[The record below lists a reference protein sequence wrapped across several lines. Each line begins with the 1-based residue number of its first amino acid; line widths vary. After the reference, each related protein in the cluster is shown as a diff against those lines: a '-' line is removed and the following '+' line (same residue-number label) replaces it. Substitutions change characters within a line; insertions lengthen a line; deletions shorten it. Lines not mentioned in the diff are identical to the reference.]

1 MATVGEPIAIIGIG
15 CRFPGQCDNPSK
27 LWDLLQKPRDLLK
40 EIPDSRFST
49 GAFYHPK
56 NFHHGT
62 SNVRHSYLL
71 EEDLRSFDAQFFGIN
86 LVEAHSIDPQQR
98 LLLETVYESLEAAG
112 LSVKG
117 LQGSDTAVY
126 VGVMSA
132 DFTDMI
138 GRDTEMFRT
147 SFATGTARSIL
158 SNRLSYFFDWH
169 GPSMTIDTACSSS
182 LIAMHQA
189 VQTLRGGES
198 SVAVVAGSNLILG
211 PEQYI
216 AESKLQMLSPTGR
229 SRMWD
234 ADADGYARGEG
245 VAAIVLKTLS
255 QAIVDGDH
263 IECVIRETGL
273 NQDGR
278 TPGITM
284 PSATAQ
290 EALIRATYAKAGLD
304 LGQRADR
311 PQYFEAH
318 GTGTPAGDPVEAEA
332 ISNAFFGPQS
342 HFKPSDADD
351 TLFVGSIKT
360 VVGHTEGTAGLAA
373 VIKSLLALRAGVIPP
388 NMLLNKVN
396 PKVEPFYGNVQILSA
411 ARKWPK
417 LAKGGVRRVSV
428 NSFGFGGANCHAILE
443 SFEPDETRRGQSSD
457 CGSSCFTPFLFSAAS
472 ESALTETLERYRD
485 YLAPGNSGATVRLGD
500 LSWTLS
506 NRRSTLP
513 WRAVITASSDVEE
526 LAGKLEKGTEFT
538 SEPSNYSSVRTRGRK
553 PRILAIFTGQGAQW
567 PRMGAELVEKS
578 PAASSILA
586 RLDKSL
592 QSLDRRDRPTWSLRE
607 QLLAGAD
614 SSVGTASVSQPV
626 CTAVQIILV
635 DMLRAAGIDFSAVV
649 GHSSGEICA
658 AYAAGYLSSE
668 DAIRVAYYR
677 GLHMKSVTQD
687 GAMLAVGTSY
697 EDAKELCELPAF
709 EGRVCVAASNSPA
722 SVTLSGDAEAIDNIK
737 MILDEEKKFTRHL
750 KVDRAYHS
758 HHMKACSKP
767 YVTSLQRCA
776 IQQLCPADRSK
787 CRWVSSVFTCDITDI
802 ASEESLK
809 GKYWAQNLTKP
820 VMFSEALQ
828 VLLGGGQEREVYDLA
843 IEIGPHPALRGPVSQ
858 TVQECL
864 GGESIPYTSMLS
876 RGEDGVE
883 SFSKGLGYIWRTW
896 GEGAVDFAAYN
907 CFMNDEQRKA
917 GLQKPVPIKG
927 LPSYPWDHNRTFWHE
942 SRLSRA
948 FRTAKDQPNELLG
961 RQILDGSPDQRRWR
975 NVLKRGEID
984 WLDGHQVQGQTV
996 FPCAGYVS
1004 ACVEASMK
1012 IRSDACVRS
1021 IELRNF
1027 VLGQAVVFNDN
1038 DSGVETLIVLD
1049 SITESEEQG
1058 CRVASAKFSFY
1069 SSSNSEV
1076 LDMTRHAN
1084 CDVSVTYGDRAAHLL
1099 PPKSKEDEEHAMLNI
1114 EADRFYN
1121 VLEQLGFGYSGPFR
1135 ALTRLKRKLGKA
1147 MGYIQ
1152 NTANVQASQMALL
1165 IHPATLDAGIQSIM
1179 LACCYP
1185 GDSMMRSIYLPTSI
1199 SRLIIDPEH
1208 CRAFAGEA
1216 TEVLFDSTAS
1226 IGDSGSLSGDVSIYS
1241 PEGFAHKAIQLEGLQ
1256 TQPLFHPTESND
1268 LNIFTELVWGVAQPD
1283 SQDILDKID
1292 VQELDA
1298 ELLFSL
1304 ERVAYFYL
1312 QSLDKAIPRSAR
1324 KNLEWHYTRLF
1335 AYVDHV
1341 LSKVD
1346 CGANRFAKKEWQL
1359 DTHEVI
1365 LEIFDRYPDNIDLK
1379 LMRAVG
1385 DNMPAVVR
1393 GETTM
1398 LEHMLQ
1404 DNKLNDFY
1412 VIAHGMPRYTAYLAA
1427 FTSQIGHRYPHMHVL
1442 EVGAGTGGAT
1452 KSFLGALGDK
1462 FSTYTFTDISS
1473 GFFEKARD
1481 EFALHSSKMSFKVL
1495 DIEKDI
1501 EGQGF
1506 TEGSYDVIIASL
1518 VLHVTRNL
1526 DETLRNVRRLL
1537 KPGGYLLLL
1546 EITENDQMRFGLLF
1560 GGLQGW
1566 WLGYDDGRALS
1577 PCIGLE
1583 EWSTI
1588 LKRTGFSGIYT
1599 AMPHD
1604 ENLPVPLSV
1613 IVTQATDDRVQLLKQ
1628 PLQQQETPSKIVP
1641 QLTIIGGAALA
1652 TDLRQSLGP
1661 CCGSIK
1667 LMKSLDV
1674 LTPGDL
1680 PVGGTVL
1687 CLTDIEEPVFKS
1699 MDQDKLRRFQEV
1711 YKQSTNVL
1719 WVTRGVRSGDPF
1731 SRMVVGFG
1739 RTIVL
1744 EMPHLRLQF
1753 LDLDTAVSPD
1763 PTAIAESLLC
1773 FQMAGSWENDGV
1785 ISTLTHSVE
1794 PELYLDKGGRFY
1806 IPRFKLSKSRN
1817 NRYSSGR
1824 RDITKQI
1831 DIRQHIVELVPPKT
1845 QDASWYLLEGKDA
1858 PELKAAVEIDVLY
1871 SVSLA
1876 VEASGGSFLFP
1887 VLGIRRDTAE
1897 IILALSPKQ
1906 ASRIKVPQAFT
1917 LPAPNSV
1924 DYLQLF
1930 YTELLARASI
1940 KDISAGTL
1948 VIVLQPTIMFSRAL
1962 ERIATDKGARVLY
1975 LAAEPGLGWHY
1986 IHPKATKAEIQNWV
2000 ALNIGAIPPSDI
2012 LLLDIGADSTL
2023 SASLREYLPAEV
2035 TKVRAGTLLTSA
2047 SPRITSGLL
2056 ERDIR
2061 PILLDVKY
2069 SLWPAQQVMETSQGC
2084 QELELVSL
2092 DDLPT
2097 RNHVASRLCV
2107 IRWPPESSTVTV
2119 RVQPIDMIIKF
2130 RSDRTYWLVGLT
2142 GGLGLSLCEW
2152 MAKHGARH
2160 VVISSRNPKVDRGW
2174 LKKMQNIGMKV
2185 EGISNNIYDR
2195 ESVRFIYNR
2204 ICQTMPPIA
2213 GVAQGAMVLHDTVFS
2228 DLDMER
2234 FKKVTQPKVEGS
2246 IYLEEIFHDINL
2258 DFFVFFSSMAC
2269 VTGNPGQSAY
2279 AAANMF
2285 MSGLAA
2291 QRRRRGLNA
2300 SVVHMGAIFG
2310 NGYVTRELTLA
2321 QQEFLRKV
2329 GNLWLSEQ
2337 DFRQIFAEAVF
2348 ASQPQ
2353 NGGSSELSTGLMM
2366 IDNGDDFKRNITW
2379 FYNPM
2384 FQHCIKEIED
2394 DESAGDGRKDQRI
2407 PVKTQLQQAV
2417 NAAEVREIVHDAF
2430 AAKLRLSLQ
2439 VEEGRP
2445 IVDLT
2450 ADTLGIDS
2458 LFAVDIRSW
2467 FIKELQVEIPVLK
2480 ILSGATVGDILDT
2493 AQQLLSKELTPCLD
2507 PNDKAEAKKKKPNDT
2522 SSVNVET
2529 VKKPEVKNLTIGEN
2543 VSSRG
2548 ADTPKAKVVTLPSV
2562 QRNSSPKLMTLSEDS
2577 DSQSMSSENGARV
2590 SFASPDMTYTGK
2602 STPSSNTWS
2611 DIDIIGGRSRGS
2623 VWSID
2628 TGDSEVAVSKKSP
2641 IGFGQSRIWFLE
2653 MYLQNPAS
2661 ALNITLMIDLNGPL
2675 DVDRFERAV
2684 KLVGQRHEALRT
2696 RFVTGDTSSQALQ
2709 EVLLNPTL
2717 VLEKQDIASDVDAEQ
2732 AYQSLQQ
2739 YRYRLAEG
2747 ENLRILLPSKSR
2759 QSFRLVI
2766 GYHHI
2771 NMDGISLEVVLR
2783 ELQLAYDSKRLP
2795 SASSILQY
2803 LSFSEQQHRE
2813 FESGKWNDEI
2823 EFWRNEFSGRAPSVL
2838 PLLPLAKI
2846 RSRTPLTAYS
2856 SHTAEFRLD
2865 QEALTRIQSACD
2877 GPRATLLQ
2885 FHLAVFYTLLFRLVD
2900 VEDIC
2905 IGISSANRQDAAMMQ
2920 SVGMYLNL
2928 LPLVLKSQP
2937 NETFAKT
2944 LKLIRS
2950 KAIAAFA
2957 HSRVP
2962 FNVIVNELGVPRAT
2976 THSPLFQVLV
2986 NYRPGVSE
2994 RKDFCDCRSE
3004 AISFEQGQA
3013 PYDLSLDI
3021 IENPGG
3027 ECRII
3032 MAGQSALFEPR
3043 DVHELKDMYKNL
3055 LVAFSRNP
3063 ALRLAAPSLY
3073 DPGSVKDSLKLGQ
3086 GSLHEY
3092 QWPDTMVHRIDTMV
3106 ERYGSK
3112 PAVVDGYGHSLTY
3125 SHLARRTRAIASSM
3139 NDIGNG
3145 SRVGV
3150 YLDAGVDWICS
3161 LLAIL
3166 RHNAVYVPLDAAS
3179 GSERLFAILQDS
3191 KPDLLLVNNSTDKEA
3206 RRHFMPLL
3214 AEDQLLNV
3222 DHVST
3227 TTTDTALSNAA
3238 KPDSVAALMYT
3249 SGSTGLPKGIVMK
3262 HSSFRNNIEIMA
3274 EKLGYREGQE
3284 VTLQQSSFNFD
3295 MSLCQIFLALSTGGT
3310 LQVVPRHLR
3319 ADPASISSLI
3329 SSCHITSTTSTPS
3342 ELISWIRYGN
3352 MQELRKSNWRTVQS
3366 GGEAVRDSLQT
3377 AFRELNKPGLR
3388 LVDCY
3393 GPTEITFCSH
3403 SREVDYQA
3411 EGTSSNTGLDV
3422 LPNYSTYIVDA
3433 NMKAVPAGVPG
3444 EILIGGAGVVAGY
3457 LHAETDARGFA
3468 QDSFASPEFR
3478 KLGWTRL
3485 HRTRDF
3491 GRISRVDGRLLLEG
3505 RITDDTQVK
3514 LRGLR
3519 IDLREIESAIIHA
3532 AKGSIIDCAV
3542 GIRQSETATA
3552 EYLVAFATTASAAN
3566 IEHLN
3571 QIVHQLPLPQYMQ
3584 PAALVRLDTMPTNAS
3599 GKIDRS
3605 ALKSIPL
3612 PETGRVNAS
3621 EHQSSGGETLS
3632 RTELRLKQ
3640 LWEGVLP
3647 AEITAQHQ
3655 ISTTSDFFHVG
3666 GSSMILISL
3675 RADIQDAFS
3684 VTVSLFQLFDAST
3697 LGSMAVL
3704 VDSLSSSGGDK
3715 VVLEQSGEL
3724 DCNWD
3729 NETAISESL
3738 LHVPVNKRFFT
3749 NPEVV
3754 VLTGSTGFLGQA
3766 ILTRL
3771 LEDGVV
3777 QKIHCLAVRHDIPLF
3792 NSPKIVVHR
3801 GDLGLPG
3808 FGLSEEVLS
3817 TIFSEAHA
3825 IIHNGADVSFVKSY
3839 HSLKPVNVEATK
3851 ELVRLS
3857 VPHQTS
3863 FHYIS
3868 TAAVANLTGQ
3878 GSWEQRSVSGFT
3890 PPAGTDGYLA
3900 TKWVSER
3907 YLEKVNDQC
3916 ELPIWIHRPSS
3927 ITGPG
3932 APATD
3937 LMGNLVQ
3944 FSRKMAAI
3952 PNTSLW
3958 RGWLDFISVDRA
3970 AMQIV
3975 DEVYEDYSW
3984 PGHVKYLYE
3993 SGEEVVPLSDMKGVM
4008 EREHGSVF
4016 QTVLMKE
4023 WVERAEE
4030 EGLNPLLGEYL
4041 NSASA
4046 TPLVFPRLVRH
4057 ESFF

>member
-86 LVEAHSIDPQQR
+86 LVEAHSIDPQRR

-138 GRDTEMFRT
+138 GRDTEMFPT
-147 SFATGTARSIL
+147 YFATGTARSIL

-216 AESKLQMLSPTGR
+216 AESKLQLLSPTGR

-255 QAIVDGDH
+255 QAIADGDH

-318 GTGTPAGDPVEAEA
+318 GTAEA

-396 PKVEPFYGNVQILSA
+396 SKIEPFYGNVQILSA

-457 CGSSCFTPFLFSAAS
+457 CGSAFFTPFLFSAAS
-472 ESALTETLERYRD
+472 ESALTETLERYRV

-526 LAGKLEKGTEFT
+526 LAGKLENGTEFT
-538 SEPSNYSSVRTRGRK
+538 SEPLNYSSVRTRGRK

-567 PRMGAELVEKS
+567 PRIGAELVEKS
-578 PAASSILA
+578 PAASNILA
-586 RLDKSL
+586 RLDKSV
-592 QSLDRRDRPTWSLRE
+592 QSLDRRDRPTWALRE
-607 QLLAGAD
+607 QHLAGAD
-614 SSVGTASVSQPV
+614 SSVGTASMSQPV

-635 DMLRAAGIDFSAVV
+635 DMLRAAGVDFSAVV
-649 GHSSGEICA
+649 GHCSGEICA
-658 AYAAGYLSSE
+658 VYAAGYLSSE

-677 GLHMKSVTQD
+677 GLHMNGEQ
-687 GAMLAVGTSY
+687 
-697 EDAKELCELPAF
+697 
-709 EGRVCVAASNSPA
+709 
-722 SVTLSGDAEAIDNIK
+722 LSGNAEAIDNIK

-750 KVDRAYHS
+750 KVDQAYHS

-787 CRWVSSVFTCDITDI
+787 CRWVSSVFTCDIADI

-809 GKYWAQNLTKP
+809 GKYWAQNLTKQ
-820 VMFSEALQ
+820 VMFLEAL
-828 VLLGGGQEREVYDLA
+828 
-843 IEIGPHPALRGPVSQ
+843 GPVSQ

-876 RGEDGVE
+876 RGEDGVK

-896 GEGAVDFAAYN
+896 GEGAIDFAAYN
-907 CFMNDEQRKA
+907 CFMNNEQRKA

-948 FRTAKDQPNELLG
+948 FRTANDQPNELLG
-961 RQILDGSPDQRRWR
+961 RQILDGSPDQRCWR
-975 NVLKRGEID
+975 NVLKRSEID
-984 WLDGHQVQGQTV
+984 WLNGHQVQGQTV
-996 FPCAGYVS
+996 FPCA
-1004 ACVEASMK
+1004 
-1012 IRSDACVRS
+1012 
-1021 IELRNF
+1021 
-1027 VLGQAVVFNDN
+1027 
-1038 DSGVETLIVLD
+1038 
-1049 SITESEEQG
+1049 
-1058 CRVASAKFSFY
+1058 
-1069 SSSNSEV
+1069 
-1076 LDMTRHAN
+1076 RHAN
-1084 CDVSVTYGDRAAHLL
+1084 CDVRVTYSDRAAHLL

-1121 VLEQLGFGYSGPFR
+1121 VLEQLRFGYSGPFR
-1135 ALTRLKRKLGKA
+1135 ALTILKRKLGKA

-1152 NTANVQASQMALL
+1152 NMANVQASQRALL

-1185 GDSMMRSIYLPTSI
+1185 GDSMMRSIYLPTGI

-1256 TQPLFHPTESND
+1256 TRPLFHPTESND
-1268 LNIFTELVWGVAQPD
+1268 LNTFTELVWGVAQPD

-1292 VQELDA
+1292 VRELDA

-1324 KNLEWHYTRLF
+1324 NNLEWHYTRLF

-1495 DIEKDI
+1495 DIKKDI

-1518 VLHVTRNL
+1518 VLHATRNL
-1526 DETLRNVRRLL
+1526 DETLRNARRLL

-1546 EITENDQMRFGLLF
+1546 DITENDQMRFGLLF

-1566 WLGYDDGRALS
+1566 WLGYDDGQALS

-1583 EWSTI
+1583 EWSKI
-1588 LKRTGFSGIYT
+1588 LKRTGFSGIDT

-1628 PLQQQETPSKIVP
+1628 PLQPQETPSKIVP

-1652 TDLRQSLGP
+1652 TDLREILGP

-1699 MDQDKLRRFQEV
+1699 MDQDKLRGFQEV

-1719 WVTRGVRSGDPF
+1719 WVTRGVRSGDAF
-1731 SRMVVGFG
+1731 SRIVVGFG

-1763 PTAIAESLLC
+1763 PTAIAESLLR
-1773 FQMAGSWENDGV
+1773 FQMAGSWENNGV

-1817 NRYSSGR
+1817 NRYNSGR

-1831 DIRQHIVELVPPKT
+1831 DIRHQIVELVPPET
-1845 QDASWYLLEGKDA
+1845 QDAAWYLLEGKEA

-1897 IILALSPKQ
+1897 VVLALSPKQ

-1930 YTELLARASI
+1930 YTELLARAAI

-1975 LAAEPGLGWHY
+1975 LATEPGLGWHY

-2012 LLLDIGADSTL
+2012 LLLDMGADSTL

-2061 PILLDVKY
+2061 PILVDVKY
-2069 SLWPAQQVMETSQGC
+2069 SLWPAQQAMETSQGS
-2084 QELELVSL
+2084 QELEVVSL

-2097 RNHVASRLCV
+2097 RNHVASRPYV
-2107 IRWPPESSTVTV
+2107 VRWPPESSTVSV

-2174 LKKMQNIGMKV
+2174 LKKMQNIGMNV
-2185 EGISNNIYDR
+2185 EVISNNIYDR

-2310 NGYVTRELTLA
+2310 NGYVTRELTLT

-2366 IDNGDDFKRNITW
+2366 IDNSDDFKRNITW

-2417 NAAEVREIVHDAF
+2417 NAAEVREIIHDAF

-2522 SSVNVET
+2522 SSVKVET
-2529 VKKPEVKNLTIGEN
+2529 GKNPQVKNLTIGEN

-2548 ADTPKAKVVTLPSV
+2548 ADTPKAKVVTLPLG

-2623 VWSID
+2623 VWFID
-2628 TGDSEVAVSKKSP
+2628 TGDSEVAVSKKTP

-2717 VLEKQDIASDVDAEQ
+2717 VLEKQDIASDVEAEQ
-2732 AYQSLQQ
+2732 VYQSLQQ

-2747 ENLRILLPSKSR
+2747 ENMRILLLSKSR
-2759 QSFRLVI
+2759 QSFRLII

-2771 NMDGISLEVVLR
+2771 NMDGISLDVVLR

-2803 LSFSEQQHRE
+2803 PSFSEQQHRE

-2823 EFWRNEFSGRAPSVL
+2823 AFWRNEFSGRAPSFL

-2846 RSRTPLTAYS
+2846 RSRTPITAYS

-2877 GPRATLLQ
+2877 GSRATLLQ

-2950 KAIAAFA
+2950 KAMAAFA

-2962 FNVIVNELGVPRAT
+2962 FDVIVNELGVPHAT

-3027 ECRII
+3027 ECCII

-3043 DVHELKDMYKNL
+3043 DVHELKNMYKNL

-3092 QWPDTMVHRIDTMV
+3092 QWPDTMVHCIDTMV

-3139 NDIGNG
+3139 HGIGNG
-3145 SRVGV
+3145 RRFGV

-3166 RHNAVYVPLDAAS
+3166 RHNAVYVPLDSAS
-3179 GSERLFAILQDS
+3179 GSERLFAIFQDS
-3191 KPDLLLVNNSTDKEA
+3191 KPDLLLVNNSTNKEA
-3206 RRHFMPLL
+3206 RRQFMPLL
-3214 AEDQLLNV
+3214 AEDQFLNV

-3227 TTTDTALSNAA
+3227 TATDTAISNAA

-3249 SGSTGLPKGIVMK
+3249 SGSTGVPKGIVMK

-3284 VTLQQSSFNFD
+3284 VTLQQSPFNFD

-3310 LQVVPRHLR
+3310 LHVVPRHLR
-3319 ADPASISSLI
+3319 ADPVSISSLI

-3352 MQELRKSNWRTVQS
+3352 IQELRKSNWRTVQS
-3366 GGEAVRDSLQT
+3366 GGKAVRDSPQT

-3433 NMKAVPAGVPG
+3433 NMKAVRAGVPG

-3457 LHAETDARGFA
+3457 LHAEMDARGFA
-3468 QDSFASPEFR
+3468 QDSFASP
-3478 KLGWTRL
+3478 
-3485 HRTRDF
+3485 D
-3491 GRISRVDGRLLLEG
+3491 RVDGRLLLEG

-3552 EYLVAFATTASAAN
+3552 EYLVAFATTASAAS

-3571 QIVHQLPLPQYMQ
+3571 QILHQLPLPQHMQ
-3584 PAALVRLDTMPTNAS
+3584 PAALVRLETMPTNAS

-3612 PETGRVNAS
+3612 PETGRMNAS
-3621 EHQSSGGETLS
+3621 EHQNSGGETLN
-3632 RTELRLKQ
+3632 RTESRLKQ

-3675 RADIQDAFS
+3675 RADIQDAFN

-3704 VDSLSSSGGDK
+3704 VNSLSSSGGDK

-3729 NETAISESL
+3729 NETVISESL

-3777 QKIHCLAVRHDIPLF
+3777 QKIHCLAVRHDSPLF
-3792 NSPKIVVHR
+3792 NSSKIVVHR

-3878 GSWEQRSVSGFT
+3878 DSWEQRSVSGFT

-3916 ELPIWIHRPSS
+3916 ELPIWIHCPSS

-3952 PNTSLW
+3952 PNISL
-3958 RGWLDFISVDRA
+3958 
-3970 AMQIV
+3970 
-3975 DEVYEDYSW
+3975 
-3984 PGHVKYLYE
+3984 
-3993 SGEEVVPLSDMKGVM
+3993 
-4008 EREHGSVF
+4008 
-4016 QTVLMKE
+4016 
-4023 WVERAEE
+4023 
-4030 EGLNPLLGEYL
+4030 
-4041 NSASA
+4041 
-4046 TPLVFPRLVRH
+4046 
-4057 ESFF
+4057 